1 MIQYIMSLTG
11 VLDTQKLCRPAGA
24 VSEFH
29 TQPHLAIGAWCV
41 LRVVVDLAGS
51 ISEPS
56 PLAVLLPEVSQLQET
71 GECERLFICTS
82 KPW

>member
-1 MIQYIMSLTG
+1 MSLAG
-11 VLDTQKLCRPAGA
+11 VLDTQKLCRPAGV

-56 PLAVLLPEVSQLQET
+56 PLATLLPEVSQLQET
-71 GECERLFICTS
+71 GRVNGFLFAPKS
-82 KPW
+82 PDN